1 MKLAEATWLNSALY
15 LYLWIWVPL
24 LGAVPIQEMEVQLC
38 NYQIVFRWVSTAG
51 VANRVTSN
59 FRSLLK
65 SDQNYYSRSFVK
77 LAIPWWINP
86 RGWFCQSN
94 PCSKEMLLP
103 FDQTFRDLMAWP
115 AWPVLAL
122 FDIISGFQRIRWP
135 WTCNQPL
142 PWGMDHQPSSHDLL
156 EIALL
161 WQDLCSNLG
170 MCKGTRRYKLC
181 VFVTLLA
188 SFLNF
193 PVSNSQ
199 TSVKPE
205 ANWMARML
213 LLFPAVHRALSAGHA
228 SLIVSRA
235 LWKLEMLQV
244 VEIWAK
250 NCQTMFFLKG
260 DIEDHGKTSFQD
272 LLEESSSFNLFSSSK
287 RQCIEKMVPAE
298 TPDSK
303 HMKIT

>member
-38 NYQIVFRWVSTAG
+38 NYQIVVRWESTAG

-86 RGWFCQSN
+86 SRWFCQSN

-103 FDQTFRDLMAWP
+103 FDQTFIYLMASLHSRLHSFWHHFRLSTYP
-115 AWPVLAL
+115 MAFHV
-122 FDIISGFQRIRWP
+122 
-135 WTCNQPL
+135 QPT
-142 PWGMDHQPSSHDLL
+142 SSLRHGPPTVQSWF
-156 EIALL
+156 ARNCL
-161 WQDLCSNLG
+161 WQDLCSNLP
-170 MCKGTRRYKLC
+170 MCKDIRRYKLC

-250 NCQTMFFLKG
+250 NCQTMFFWK
-260 DIEDHGKTSFQD
+260 ETSKIM
-272 LLEESSSFNLFSSSK
+272 ERHHSK
-287 RQCIEKMVPAE
+287 I
-298 TPDSK
+298 S
-303 HMKIT
+303 